1 MGKGERGA
9 QLPQQGQRPA
19 RLLGAAAGRALL
31 RYVETRALVGGTT
44 CVQGNPKG
52 GTPRDGELVRNIDSE
67 RLGTSQDFIRVRTIV
82 ADTLDD
88 LEDVI
93 KAVGQ
98 RRGFIYHTAEGTDPT
113 LRDEFALLVQAK
125 LVRKELMMIH
135 GSALTTADFQRLAGG
150 DATLVWSP
158 PPTCGCMAP
167 PPTSPP
173 PRPSGSG
180 SVWDRTGR
188 RRGPATCCGN
198 SRSPSCGTSANR
210 RRCSPTRN
218 WSGWLPPTPARPCRG
233 CGRIRLAAS
242 NPAPWA
248 TWWSWHR
255 ATPTPSA
262 TSSRPPR
269 LTCAWSWSA
278 ATPATAPARFMAAA
292 GAATATLL
300 QVGCVGPL
308 DYGDASVTWAKVL
321 AELDGV
327 RKDLAAAADRAA
339 DAPAAFVAAG
349 PTAPD
354 APLVLLPDMPAPKP
368 TTPSPGRWPHP
379 NR

>member
-1 MGKGERGA
+1 MWTEPDHPRTSHA
-9 QLPQQGQRPA
+9 QWVKENEAPSYRSKVSAPA

-158 PPTCGCMAP
+158 LSNLWLYGATADIAAAKAVGVRICLGSDWA
-167 PPTSPP
+167 
-173 PRPSGSG
+173 PSG
-180 SVWDRTGR
+180 
-188 RRGPATCCGN
+188 
-198 SRSPSCGTSANR
+198 
-210 RRCSPTRN
+210 TRN
-218 WSGWLPPTPARPCRG
+218 VLWELKVAELWNQRQPAAVFTDEELVRLVTANPGQALSGVWPHPVGRLEPGALGDLVVVASRHPDPFRNLIQATETDVRLVVVGGHARYG
-233 CGRIRLAAS
+233 
-242 NPAPWA
+242 
-248 TWWSWHR
+248 T
-255 ATPTPSA
+255 
-262 TSSRPPR
+262 RP
-269 LTCAWSWSA
+269 L
-278 ATPATAPARFMAAA
+278 MAAA
-292 GAATATLL
+292 GAATATPL
-300 QVGCVGPL
+300 QVGRL
-308 DYGDASVTWAKVL
+308 
-321 AELDGV
+321 
-327 RKDLAAAADRAA
+327 RRAA
-339 DAPAAFVAAG
+339 G
-349 PTAPD
+349 
-354 APLVLLPDMPAPKP
+354 LRRCQRHLGQG
-368 TTPSPGRWPHP
+368 PGRTGRRPQGPGGGRRPGCRRPSRLCRRRTHSP
-379 NR
+379 